1 MIKSFSDH
9 IGFWHYWENPTFYEV
24 ADYGICP
31 HGSIKFN
38 FKINPEFENDIK
50 GIR

>member
-1 MIKSFSDH
+1 MV
-9 IGFWHYWENPTFYEV
+9 EV

-31 HGSIKFN
+31 QGLIKFN

-50 GIR
+50 GIWGAQCQLFLCV